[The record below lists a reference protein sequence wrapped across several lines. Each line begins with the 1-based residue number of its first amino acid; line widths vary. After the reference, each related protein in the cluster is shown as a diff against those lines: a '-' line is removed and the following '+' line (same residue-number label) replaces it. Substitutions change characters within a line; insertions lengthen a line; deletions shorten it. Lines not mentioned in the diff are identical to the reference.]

1 MCACVSKVASQEMPR
16 KYVLKCKKTANLSLN
31 LIRRLRCCEYDF
43 FGPSLITSVYK
54 LKHL

>member
-16 KYVLKCKKTANLSLN
+16 KYVLKYKKTANLSLN